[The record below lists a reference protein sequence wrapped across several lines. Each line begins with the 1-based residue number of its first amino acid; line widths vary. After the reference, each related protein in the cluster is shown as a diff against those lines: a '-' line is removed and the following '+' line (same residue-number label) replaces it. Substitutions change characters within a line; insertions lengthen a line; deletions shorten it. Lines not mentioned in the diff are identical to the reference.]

1 MLLFTRI
8 VLSLTAIGGF
18 LVSIYLIPLVLTY
31 TCETLST
38 SLFSCLSRVGTI
50 ILLHF
55 FLPIY
60 FVFSLTTDNKRC
72 AIALLVYGVAMA
84 LMIYLTGFV
93 SLLVGLFCML
103 SALYFIAH
111 QHRSQPTV
119 IAD

>member
-8 VLSLTAIGGF
+8 VLSMTAIGGF

-38 SLFSCLSRVGTI
+38 SLFSCFSRVGTI

-55 FLPIY
+55 FMPIY
-60 FVFSLTTDNKRC
+60 FVLSLTTENKRC
-72 AIALLVYGVAMA
+72 AIALLLYGVAMS

-93 SLLVGLFCML
+93 SLLVGLFCIL
-103 SALYFIAH
+103 SALYFISY
-111 QHRSQPTV
+111 QHRSQTAT